1 MLDWKQGAQSSVV
14 VEPFC
19 QQPSGQSAGPIQA
32 QVSLAILGKY
42 GLNDL
47 TSISDY
53 QFLKKQ
59 KHVRIYWAQ
68 TANFEDNTKPKIK
81 LRSKLHVSAPSPP
94 QLCKLIK
101 ALRDGG
107 ACAHVRKDDQSA
119 STEALSHSQMPVVE
133 KIRPIDHGWLTW
145 ALHQANQQW
154 AFSLPG
160 NERSC

>member
-53 QFLKKQ
+53 QFQKNMLGYIGLKL
-59 KHVRIYWAQ
+59 Q
-68 TANFEDNTKPKIK
+68 TLKTT
-81 LRSKLHVSAPSPP
+81 
-94 QLCKLIK
+94 Q
-101 ALRDGG
+101 
-107 ACAHVRKDDQSA
+107 
-119 STEALSHSQMPVVE
+119 
-133 KIRPIDHGWLTW
+133 
-145 ALHQANQQW
+145 NQ
-154 AFSLPG
+154 
-160 NERSC
+160 R